1 MSGVTTLAS
10 RPEWLAE
17 LHDELSAAVI
27 PFLSSPNA
35 LYRMLSAK
43 AISFLFEAEAA
54 LEHLEARLSSETDSQ
69 VQAMLGSLLSRYRDA
84 YPHEVDEILRR
95 IATKSQWAIVAADSK
110 GDAKLSND
118 DRAEVIVKLLIIMA
132 AEYGTPYAHDTVQ
145 SWLSSP
151 LENPRRA
158 ERVPAWLRR
167 FLNPEDTNSSVS
179 QQRTFALLE
188 LPLAAVGEAW
198 AEENAAVT
206 PDTERANNAVKVA
219 NSVVQSVYYASGATN
234 SDESQK
240 QEASLTQ
247 KAFAEHAFP
256 LLDGYSVV
264 RHPSVTHHIIQ
275 TLDHIS
281 IHAPERALLVAVRA
295 AGGDVHYAREPLALS
310 AVLQLIQRYLA
321 DHRELIVSSPKCMTA
336 VRTLLETFV
345 RQGWDEAIQFAERL
359 EDMFR

>member
-1 MSGVTTLAS
+1 
-10 RPEWLAE
+10 
-17 LHDELSAAVI
+17 
-27 PFLSSPNA
+27 
-35 LYRMLSAK
+35 MLSAE
-43 AISFLFEAEAA
+43 AIAFFSEEETA
-54 LEHLEARLSSETDSQ
+54 LEDLEVRLSSETDSQ
-69 VQAMLGSLLSRYRDA
+69 VQAMLGSLLSGYRDA

-95 IATKSQWAIVAADSK
+95 IATKPQWTIIAADPI
-110 GDAKLSND
+110 GDTKLSNE

-132 AEYGTPYAHDTVQ
+132 AEYGAPYAHDTVQ
-145 SWLSSP
+145 SWLSRP
-151 LENPRRA
+151 LANPRRA
-158 ERVPAWLRR
+158 EWVPALLRR

-179 QQRTFALLE
+179 QQRTFALLK

-198 AEENAAVT
+198 TEENAAVA
-206 PDTERANNAVKVA
+206 PDTERATNAVKVA
-219 NSVVQSVYYASGATN
+219 NSVVQNIYYASGATN
-234 SDESQK
+234 SDEP
-240 QEASLTQ
+240 QEEQATLMQ

-256 LLDGYSVV
+256 LLEGYSVV
-264 RHPSVTHHIIQ
+264 HHPSVTHHIIQ

-281 IHAPERALLVAVRA
+281 IHAPERALLAAVRA

-321 DHRELIVSSPKCMTA
+321 DHRELIVSSPRCMTA